1 MKWVEVVEVEVEVEV
16 EAAVA
21 AAAGRAGWAAKRLP
35 ARAVTAFAPI
45 VGAGSPTR
53 WECLATRKSA
63 PSAAHR

>member
-21 AAAGRAGWAAKRLP
+21 AVAGRAGWAAKRLP
-35 ARAVTAFAPI
+35 APVVTAFAPI

-53 WECLATRKSA
+53 WECHVTRKSA
-63 PSAAHR
+63 SAAHR

>member
-1 MKWVEVVEVEVEVEV
+1 MRWVEVVEVEADVV
-16 EAAVA
+16 ALAVA
-21 AAAGRAGWAAKRLP
+21 AVAGRAGWAAKRLP

-63 PSAAHR
+63 PNAAHR